1 MSSTY
6 WTWIKSQLAEED
18 LQRKTTVL
26 FPLLPSTSPLPL
38 PPPASLLSPLPSVL
52 LMFVTLRLGQKPC
65 PLSKRLFIHS
75 ANKYSLSFCVLG
87 SALGI
92 GNTAVNKTGGNP
104 CTYGIYTQMSEA
116 ESNQGEINC
125 IHSL

>member
-6 WTWIKSQLAEED
+6 WTWIKSQLAED
-18 LQRKTTVL
+18 LQRKATVL

-52 LMFVTLRLGQKPC
+52 LMFVTLHLGQKLC

-75 ANKYSLSFCVLG
+75 ANKYSLSFYVPA

-92 GNTAVNKTGGNP
+92 GNTAVNKTGGRKSMHLWNL
-104 CTYGIYTQMSEA
+104 Y
-116 ESNQGEINC
+116 SNERGRE
-125 IHSL
+125 